1 MCGIGFFGA
10 TFPVVIAHGKGFFP
24 AHLTG
29 RGVTLLNM
37 FSIGGVG
44 LAQLIARPLHDSYQ
58 GGDAVAPYTAVF
70 LLFAALLATG
80 LALYFFSQDN
90 TD

>member
-1 MCGIGFFGA
+1 
-10 TFPVVIAHGKGFFP
+10 
-24 AHLTG
+24 
-29 RGVTLLNM
+29 M

-58 GGDAVAPYTAVF
+58 GGDPIAPYAAVF
-70 LLFAALLATG
+70 LLFAVLLIMG